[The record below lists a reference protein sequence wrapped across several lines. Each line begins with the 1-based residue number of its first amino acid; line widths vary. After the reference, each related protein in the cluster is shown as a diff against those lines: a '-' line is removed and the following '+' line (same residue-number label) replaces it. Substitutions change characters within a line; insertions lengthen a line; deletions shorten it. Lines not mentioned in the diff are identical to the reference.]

1 MINRLSFI
9 KWKSN
14 ISSETAL
21 AFLLALTAT
30 MVYAG
35 IHIQHFTPAHPEFD
49 CDGYLILA
57 KRMAQFQPLSRQ
69 DADAFRHQL
78 HFWVEAKDGGM
89 IAKFS
94 PGYPLLMAVAYR
106 IGGDEAMFW
115 VSPLA
120 GICTIFGAF
129 LLFRMWMSEVMA
141 GLAVWILAINPM
153 WLSYPGYLLTH
164 GVNTCAVTWGM
175 YFLWRWTRRE
185 SGGAAILAG
194 SLLGFAVTVRYTSL
208 LMGIA
213 VLIAVWVPCRKMYLE
228 RKINPPL
235 IRSIILLILSYSAL
249 ILGIMLYNWMHF
261 GSLLTTGYGLSTEQ
275 SAFQLKVLWHNFGRV
290 LNGINSTCLYLVFP
304 LGLVGLLITGETKQR
319 LMRIAWF
326 LPLFVLYSS
335 YYWQVEGMAFLRF
348 FICTFPVLIG
358 SAFMLLDAVKPSG
371 SKMVHQLLTAL
382 FVLLVVYLQ
391 SGPSQEAMERI
402 VSNGTSK
409 ERLAAGRMLAETF
422 GEEIVVFSQSPY
434 NAYLDTLRRFRCY
447 DLVRFSE
454 PWEGSER
461 RHPVRTEAIR
471 RFYQT
476 TALDQR
482 IVMKRDIVRKY
493 LKAGWP
499 IVFLIPK
506 TALTKQ
512 QEELGGDFVFELV
525 KEWREGDWG
534 VYSVDFKN

>member
-1 MINRLSFI
+1 
-9 KWKSN
+9 
-14 ISSETAL
+14 
-21 AFLLALTAT
+21 
-30 MVYAG
+30 
-35 IHIQHFTPAHPEFD
+35 
-49 CDGYLILA
+49 
-57 KRMAQFQPLSRQ
+57 
-69 DADAFRHQL
+69 
-78 HFWVEAKDGGM
+78 
-89 IAKFS
+89 
-94 PGYPLLMAVAYR
+94 
-106 IGGDEAMFW
+106 
-115 VSPLA
+115 
-120 GICTIFGAF
+120 
-129 LLFRMWMSEVMA
+129 
-141 GLAVWILAINPM
+141 
-153 WLSYPGYLLTH
+153 
-164 GVNTCAVTWGM
+164 
-175 YFLWRWTRRE
+175 
-185 SGGAAILAG
+185 
-194 SLLGFAVTVRYTSL
+194 
-208 LMGIA
+208 
-213 VLIAVWVPCRKMYLE
+213 
-228 RKINPPL
+228 
-235 IRSIILLILSYSAL
+235 
-249 ILGIMLYNWMHF
+249 
-261 GSLLTTGYGLSTEQ
+261 
-275 SAFQLKVLWHNFGRV
+275 
-290 LNGINSTCLYLVFP
+290 
-304 LGLVGLLITGETKQR
+304 
-319 LMRIAWF
+319 
-326 LPLFVLYSS
+326 
-335 YYWQVEGMAFLRF
+335 
-348 FICTFPVLIG
+348 
-358 SAFMLLDAVKPSG
+358 MLLDAVKPSG

-506 TALTKQ
+506 TTLTKQ